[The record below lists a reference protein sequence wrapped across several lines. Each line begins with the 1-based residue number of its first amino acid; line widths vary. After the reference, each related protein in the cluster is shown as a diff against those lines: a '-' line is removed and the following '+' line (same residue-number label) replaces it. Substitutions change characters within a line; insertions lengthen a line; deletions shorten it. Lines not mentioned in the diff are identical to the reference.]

1 MNGIPIEL
9 SERERYSRTAKILE
23 KEFGKR
29 GPLRSLDNFIKF
41 KKQANDKNKENAK
54 PKNKLSFDVSK

>member
-9 SERERYSRTAKILE
+9 SERERYSRTAQILE

-29 GPLRSLDNFIKF
+29 GPLQILDNFLCG
-41 KKQANDKNKENAK
+41 AMASN
-54 PKNKLSFDVSK
+54 